1 MSASSS
7 PSDYSDAVAYEVM
20 FRDTNV
26 VLTEC
31 YERYKSTRNE
41 LERLKELLR
50 SLTTKV
56 ERSPTNEEKGKIVDK
71 WINKYQNQY
80 QPEK

>member
-1 MSASSS
+1 
-7 PSDYSDAVAYEVM
+7 M

-31 YERYKSTRNE
+31 YERYKSTRDD

-56 ERSPTNEEKGKIVDK
+56 ERSKTTEVYFYYPFIILNRKREK
-71 WINKYQNQY
+71 
-80 QPEK
+80 